1 MVVRPPAPSPV
12 PGRATAIIPGTA
24 IAGCFCRSRRR
35 HCPEPDTRHP
45 DCLKPAWPVCSGV
58 VAARK
63 GKIGSGIDGVEI
75 SVFHDMPDPE
85 VRRRI

>member
-1 MVVRPPAPSPV
+1 
-12 PGRATAIIPGTA
+12 
-24 IAGCFCRSRRR
+24 
-35 HCPEPDTRHP
+35 
-45 DCLKPAWPVCSGV
+45 V